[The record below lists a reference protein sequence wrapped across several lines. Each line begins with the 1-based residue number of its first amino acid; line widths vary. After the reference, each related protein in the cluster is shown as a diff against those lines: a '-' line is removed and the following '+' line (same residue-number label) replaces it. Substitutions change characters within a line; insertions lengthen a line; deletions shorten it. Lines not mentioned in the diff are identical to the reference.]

1 MFRST
6 FAGTVV
12 RLKKPVGSISGE
24 DHLKLR
30 LLRIGGLVLTSL
42 TLVTIFENC
51 SRFSREDGASVTSSS
66 QSSATIDGKTFYVDS
81 SGSDANSGTSVDR
94 PWATLARVNS
104 GRFSPGDAVLFRGG
118 DTFTGCLTI
127 STTNLP
133 DSSADAG
140 LSLDAFGDGMYT
152 IKASCSGYLPDGSGS
167 AAITLA
173 GVSGIKI
180 SHAILRGATESVK
193 GTPYGIYIFNPS
205 ASTRVMSNL
214 NIADNDIGG
223 FYSTESKKYGG
234 EIFFNTYFQKTTSI
248 DHVYIGHNKLHGL
261 NGPASPDE
269 NGMMSIA
276 RMANIEHVTIERNLI
291 YDIGGKPLAKG
302 GLGGCEGNG
311 LVALGMKGALIKL
324 NVAHDL
330 GGNSDSCGGPGGI
343 WMAQSDDVTI
353 ENNEVYRVRPLTTP
367 PETSCDWVAFDFDYS
382 VTNSKIQYNY
392 SHDNYG
398 AGLLLF
404 GAPGVWGPNEARY
417 NVSVNDARSRSALRN
432 SKLGGISVGGYN
444 ATMALSIYN
453 NTVFQAEGINPLGA
467 NSAFSLASQ
476 SVVPT
481 GFVANNLF
489 YHDAHAPGQTKTTI
503 AGIWTLKNG
512 AGLTFLSNGYFS
524 SLYTP
529 ETLSQKL
536 WVSMASTLTL
546 DLWLKNGVDRD
557 QHALIVNPR
566 TAPIPA
572 EATTCFANETP
583 QTSEELG
590 ACLANEFPSLTAKS
604 PAHGAGVDLSTK
616 TGSALDVVTG
626 FDGVV
631 TREPRDFF
639 GHTVADSTFNVGA
652 DGR

>member
-1 MFRST
+1 MKLRKLL
-6 FAGTVV
+6 FAGSILAASTLITV
-12 RLKKPVGSISGE
+12 
-24 DHLKLR
+24 
-30 LLRIGGLVLTSL
+30 
-42 TLVTIFENC
+42 FQNC
-51 SRFSREDGASVTSSS
+51 SRFTRSDGSSVTLTSQTESSVS
-66 QSSATIDGKTFYVDS
+66 GTTYFVASD
-81 SGSDANSGTSVDR
+81 GSDANPGTSADR

-104 GRFSPGDAVLFRGG
+104 ARFAPGDAVVFRGG
-118 DTFTGCLTI
+118 DTFTGCLTL

-133 DSSADAG
+133 RSSAGAG
-140 LSLDAFGDGMYT
+140 LSLDVYGDGMYT
-152 IKASCSGYLPDGSGS
+152 IRADCVGYRPDGSGN

-180 SHAILRGATESVK
+180 AHAILRGATESVK
-193 GTPYGIYIFNPS
+193 GTPYGIYVFNPS
-205 ASTRVMSNL
+205 ASTVVMENL
-214 NIADNDIGG
+214 VFADNDIGG
-223 FYSTESKKYGG
+223 FFSTEPKKYGG
-234 EIFFNTYFQKTTSI
+234 EIFFNTYFQKSTSI
-248 DHVYIGHNKLHGL
+248 DHVYIGRNRLHGL
-261 NGPASPDE
+261 TGPSSPDN

-276 RMANIEHVTIERNLI
+276 RMANIEHVTVERNSI
-291 YDIGGKPLAKG
+291 YDIGGKSVAQG

-311 LVALGMKGALIKL
+311 LVALGMKGAVLRS

-343 WMAQSDDVTI
+343 WTAQSDDVTI
-353 ENNEVYRVRPLTTP
+353 ENNEVYRVRPLSPP

-404 GAPGVWGPNEARY
+404 GAPGTWGPNEARY
-417 NVSVNDARSRSALRN
+417 NVSVNDARSTSAVRN

-467 NSAFSLASQ
+467 NSAFSLASP

-524 SLYTP
+524 GLYTP
-529 ETLSQKL
+529 ETMGQKL

-557 QHALIVNPR
+557 PHALIVNPQ
-566 TAPIPA
+566 TAPIPTA
-572 EATTCFANETP
+572 ATTCFANAAPRAAED
-583 QTSEELG
+583 LG
-590 ACLANEFPSLTAKS
+590 ACLARGFPSLATGS
-604 PAHGAGVDLSTK
+604 PARGAGADLSLK
-616 TGSALDVVTG
+616 TGSARDVVTG
-626 FDGVV
+626 YDGVLA
-631 TREPRDFF
+631 RAPRDFF
-639 GHTVADSTFNVGA
+639 GHAIADSTFNVGA